1 MRLYIPKF
9 MLQSGTNTILLAE
22 VEKNPCNNV
31 TNCYIE
37 FMDTPLINA
46 TVPTSDD
53 TRTGS
58 EMSLVHWLLTLI
70 LEVFYGGLTF
80 VFLGMVEYI
89 V

>member
-1 MRLYIPKF
+1 MLINCLIILYIYIDIF
-9 MLQSGTNTILLAE
+9 FDNWVETNF
-22 VEKNPCNNV
+22 C
-31 TNCYIE
+31 
-37 FMDTPLINA
+37 
-46 TVPTSDD
+46 SDG